1 VASSASR
8 GRGYGTTYDVRNDRV
23 YLAMNDASRSSG
35 SSLVLAFLTGAA
47 TGVVVAL
54 LTAPRP
60 GRETRDRVR
69 ALAEDIVGR
78 SARVPSALNEAYARA
93 AKAAR
98 QAFVESLDAA
108 TLEQGTGADRRDH

>member
-1 VASSASR
+1 MS
-8 GRGYGTTYDVRNDRV
+8 
-23 YLAMNDASRSSG
+23 DASRTSG
-35 SSLVLAFLTGAA
+35 TSLILAFLAGAA
-47 TGVVVAL
+47 TGALVAL

-69 ALAEDIVGR
+69 ALAEDVVDR
-78 SARVPSALNEAYARA
+78 SARVPSALNQAYARA

-108 TLEQGTGADRRDH
+108 RLEQGAGADRRDH